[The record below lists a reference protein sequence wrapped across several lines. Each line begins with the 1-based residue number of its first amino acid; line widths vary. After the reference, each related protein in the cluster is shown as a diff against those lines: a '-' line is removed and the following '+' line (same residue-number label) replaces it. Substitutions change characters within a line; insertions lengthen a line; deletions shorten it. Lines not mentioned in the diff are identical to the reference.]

1 MKTISIF
8 AIVICILALILD
20 IAGAFNAAINHN
32 LESLCHNL
40 LLAGLMI
47 FCLKINFETYKRIK
61 NNKHETGE

>member
-8 AIVICILALILD
+8 ASVICTLALILD
-20 IAGAFNAAINHN
+20 IAVAFNAAINHN
-32 LESLCHNL
+32 LESLCYNL

-61 NNKHETGE
+61 NNEHETGE

>member
-1 MKTISIF
+1 MKIF
-8 AIVICILALILD
+8 GIIAIIVCMLALILD

-61 NNKHETGE
+61 NNEHETGE

>member
-1 MKTISIF
+1 M
-8 AIVICILALILD
+8 LALILD

-61 NNKHETGE
+61 NNEHETGE

>member
-8 AIVICILALILD
+8 AIVICTLALIMD
-20 IAGAFNAAINHN
+20 IVGAFNAAINHN
-32 LESLCHNL
+32 LESLCYNL
-40 LLAGLMI
+40 FLAGVMI

>member
-8 AIVICILALILD
+8 AIVICTLALILD
-20 IAGAFNAAINHN
+20 IAVAFNAAINHN
-32 LESLCHNL
+32 LEGLCYNL

-61 NNKHETGE
+61 NNEHETGE

>member
-1 MKTISIF
+1 MKIF
-8 AIVICILALILD
+8 GIIAIIVCMLALILD
-20 IAGAFNAAINHN
+20 IAAAFNAAINHN

-40 LLAGLMI
+40 LLAGLMV